1 MKFIAGLSAALAIS
15 AVGLFASTYA
25 YATAD
30 EQAPPPPEITYVGCV
45 RAWKPAP
52 PDVTKMP
59 ESKIGMYV
67 LTPIASGATT
77 RMEVPTY
84 LLTPTQTVNFA
95 AHLDDKVE
103 VIGVTHP
110 APRGRTIGAIIG
122 TPPRPEEDP
131 DVQSMPRLTVKSL
144 KKISDACPS

>member
-1 MKFIAGLSAALAIS
+1 MRIIAGLFGAIAIS
-15 AVGLFASTYA
+15 TAGLLA
-25 YATAD
+25 
-30 EQAPPPPEITYVGCV
+30 QAPAEVTYIGCV

-52 PDVTKMP
+52 PDVTRMP

-67 LTPIASGATT
+67 LTPIASSATVSA
-77 RMEVPTY
+77 EIPTY

-103 VIGVTHP
+103 VVGVVQT
-110 APRGRTIGAIIG
+110 APMPPTVRELVGALG
-122 TPPRPEEDP
+122 AVSPRPEEQP
-131 DVQSMPRLTVKSL
+131 TTQSMPRLTVRSL

>member
-1 MKFIAGLSAALAIS
+1 MKFIAGLCAALAIS
-15 AVGLFASTYA
+15 TVSLLASA
-25 YATAD
+25 GQA
-30 EQAPPPPEITYVGCV
+30 QAPAEITYVGCV

-67 LTPIASGATT
+67 LTPIATSSTVVA
-77 RMEVPTY
+77 EVPTY

-103 VIGVTHP
+103 VTGVAQP
-110 APRGRTIGAIIG
+110 APQRRTIGAIVG
-122 TPPRPEEDP
+122 MPTPRPEEQP
-131 DVQSMPRLTVKSL
+131 DVQSMPRLTVTSL

>member
-15 AVGLFASTYA
+15 TVSLLASTGQA
-25 YATAD
+25 
-30 EQAPPPPEITYVGCV
+30 QAPVEITFVGCV

-52 PDVTKMP
+52 PDVTRMP

-67 LTPIASGATT
+67 LTPLASSATVSAD
-77 RMEVPTY
+77 VPTY

-103 VIGVTHP
+103 VTGVPQP
-110 APRGRTIGAIIG
+110 APQRRTIGAIVG
-122 TPPRPEEDP
+122 APTPRPEEQP

-144 KKISDACPS
+144 KKLSDACPS